1 MASIEK
7 QSPSPAPQAPAAGF
21 ASLFTFKS
29 FRSRLVVFLLCLL
42 LPVLGGIFYYVN
54 QNNEEYTEETINT
67 YLELGANVF
76 DFTRQ
81 QQAYTLEA
89 ITASLTWDFGFRS
102 AFAANDP
109 ATLFDAALNVLE
121 RSLGIADMLMIAD
134 LDNQVIIDTELQG
147 GEMLTGTWL
156 ELVQEADASEEGI
169 AEKIVTIGEDPFQL
183 IALPLYLPRQVAWI
197 IGGFALDDGFVQ
209 QVSDTI
215 VSDVSILR
223 LQPGQPSEIV
233 ASTLIPTRQP
243 ILLEQLQTEA
253 DYFDNL
259 QRIDFGDEEYTTLL
273 RSLYQGPLSGGEV
286 LAVIQRSYDENN
298 ENVLQFR
305 NLLIQFYS
313 LVIVLSLIAVIYL
326 ARSITNPLSHLANAV
341 KRIEAGD
348 YAKQVPVRSR
358 DELGELA
365 DSVNSMASGLAEKEK
380 VRDLLGKVVSHQIA
394 EELLSNPVELG
405 GEERT
410 ATILFSDIRG
420 FTSYCE
426 DLPPQQVLGELNK
439 VLSCISDIVEAHNGV
454 VDKFQGDA
462 VMALF
467 GAPVSSRDDAANAMA
482 AGLEIIAAVGS
493 AENPLSACVGINTGL
508 VVAGNLGSANRLNY
522 SVIGDAVNLA
532 ARLESLTRLY
542 NVANIVSAASKAAAP
557 GFVYRELDEVQV
569 VGKNRSV
576 SIYELVGTADTVTPA
591 KQEELALFASA
602 LAAYR
607 QQDWPRAREQFTQLL
622 ETCDNAALHRVFLQR
637 IKHYEDNLPGP
648 DWLGVYTFDKK

>member
-1 MASIEK
+1 M
-7 QSPSPAPQAPAAGF
+7 
-21 ASLFTFKS
+21 SLFAFKS

-102 AFAANDP
+102 AYAANDP

-134 LDNQVIIDTELQG
+134 LDNQIIIDTELQG
-147 GEMLTGTWL
+147 GEALSGTWL
-156 ELVQEADASEEGI
+156 ELVQEADASAEGI
-169 AEKIVTIGEDPFQL
+169 AEKIVTIGEEPYQL

-233 ASTLIPTRQP
+233 ASTLLATRQP
-243 ILLEQLQTEA
+243 VLLGQLQTEP

-273 RSLYQGPLSGGEV
+273 RSLYQDPVSGGQI
-286 LAVIQRSYDENN
+286 LAAIQRSYDENN

-341 KRIEAGD
+341 KRIEEGD
-348 YAKQVPVRSR
+348 YAKQVTVRSR

-365 DSVNSMASGLAEKEK
+365 ESVNSMASGLAEKEK

-420 FTSYCE
+420 FTNFCE
-426 DLPPQQVLGELNK
+426 DLPPQKVLEELNK

-467 GAPVSSRDDAANAMA
+467 GAPVSGRDDAANAMA
-482 AGLEIIAAVGS
+482 AGLEIIAEVGS
-493 AENPLSACVGINTGL
+493 TENPLSACVGINTGL

-557 GFVYRELDEVQV
+557 DFVYRELDEVQV
-569 VGKNRSV
+569 VGKNKSV
-576 SIYELVGTADTVTPA
+576 SIYELVGTADTVSPA
-591 KQEELALFASA
+591 KEAELVLFASA

-607 QQDWPRAREQFTQLL
+607 QQDWLRAREQFTQLL
-622 ETCDNAALHRVFLQR
+622 ETCDNAALHQVFLQR
-637 IKHYEDNLPGP
+637 IKHYEDNPPGP
-648 DWLGVYTFDKK
+648 DWQGVYTFDKK

>member
-1 MASIEK
+1 M
-7 QSPSPAPQAPAAGF
+7 
-21 ASLFTFKS
+21 
-29 FRSRLVVFLLCLL
+29 VFLLCLL

-121 RSLGIADMLMIAD
+121 RSLGIADMLMVAD

-273 RSLYQGPLSGGEV
+273 RSLYQDPLSGGEV

-532 ARLESLTRLY
+532 ACLESLTRLY

-622 ETCDNAALHRVFLQR
+622 ETCDNTHLHQVFLQR

>member
-1 MASIEK
+1 MTSIDK
-7 QSPSPAPQAPAAGF
+7 QSPQSGPQASATGF

-54 QNNEEYTEETINT
+54 QNNDEYTEETINT

-102 AFAANDP
+102 AYAADDP

-134 LDNQVIIDTELQG
+134 LDNQIIIDTELQG

-169 AEKIVTIGEDPFQL
+169 AEKIVTIGEDPYQL

-233 ASTLIPTRQP
+233 ASTLIPARQP
-243 ILLEQLQTEA
+243 TLLGQLQTEA

-273 RSLYQGPLSGGEV
+273 RSLYRDPLSGGQI
-286 LAVIQRSYDENN
+286 LAAIQRSYDENN

-305 NLLIQFYS
+305 KLLIQFYS
-313 LVIVLSLIAVIYL
+313 LVIALSLIAVIYL

-348 YAKQVPVRSR
+348 YAKQVAVRSR

-420 FTSYCE
+420 FTSFCE
-426 DLPPQQVLGELNK
+426 DLPPQKVLEELNK
-439 VLSCISDIVEAHNGV
+439 VLSCISNIVEAHNGV

-482 AGLEIIAAVGS
+482 AGLEIIAEVGS
-493 AENPLSACVGINTGL
+493 AENPLSACVGINTGT

-557 GFVYRELDEVQV
+557 DFVYRELDKVQV
-569 VGKNRSV
+569 VGKNKSV
-576 SIYELVGTADTVTPA
+576 NIYELVGTVDSVTPE
-591 KQEELALFASA
+591 KQAELALFAAA
-602 LAAYR
+602 LSAYR
-607 QQDWPRAREQFTQLL
+607 QQDWARAREQFTQLL
-622 ETCDNAALHRVFLQR
+622 ETCDNRELHQVFLQR
-637 IKHYEDNLPGP
+637 IKHYEDNSPGP
-648 DWLGVYTFDKK
+648 DWQGVYTFDKK